1 MNKALVCGLICFT
14 AVAGAWAV
22 EVEPAPNLVTLA
34 PVDAASHAVPEFPS
48 AAERNDER
56 LRLSNERQAL
66 EDRYKQDMQQCYQKF
81 DVTSCRL
88 KARER
93 RIEAHASLRQEELRF
108 NAQERQ
114 IHALEARR
122 QLAERNSESEQK
134 KAQADRAAAV
144 AAAKDRADANAQKQ
158 LDHALQGTKRGEFEL
173 KQREAAQRREDAA
186 KNRRERKGEPAAP
199 LPVPTR

>member
-1 MNKALVCGLICFT
+1 MKKALICFLT
-14 AVAGAWAV
+14 LLTVAAWAV
-22 EVEPAPNLVTLA
+22 EPAPSLTANA
-34 PVDAASHAVPEFPS
+34 PVDAASHAVTEFPS

-56 LRLSNERQAL
+56 LRLSGERLAL

-93 RIEAHASLRQEELRF
+93 RIQANAALRQEELRF

-122 QLAERNSESEQK
+122 QLAERNSDAEQN
-134 KAQADRAAAV
+134 KAQADRAAAI

-158 LDHALQGTKRGEFEL
+158 LDHALQGTKRGEYEQ

-186 KNRRERKGEPAAP
+186 KSIRDRKGEPAAP
-199 LPVPTR
+199 LPVPIQ

>member
-1 MNKALVCGLICFT
+1 MIKALFCFFFFLPT
-14 AVAGAWAV
+14 AALS
-22 EVEPAPNLVTLA
+22 EDVEPATNLAVQA
-34 PVDAASHAVPEFPS
+34 PVDAASHAAPEFPS
-48 AAERNDER
+48 VAERNEER
-56 LRLSNERQAL
+56 LRLSGERQTL

-93 RIEAHASLRQEELRF
+93 RIEANASLRKEELRF
-108 NAQERQ
+108 NAQERL

-158 LDHALQGTKRGEFEL
+158 LDHALQGTKRGEYEQ

-186 KNRRERKGEPAAP
+186 KNMRERKGEPAAP

>member
-1 MNKALVCGLICFT
+1 MIKALICFFIFLPT
-14 AVAGAWAV
+14 AAFSEG
-22 EVEPAPNLVTLA
+22 VEPVTNPAVQA

-48 AAERNDER
+48 AAERNEER
-56 LRLSNERQAL
+56 LRLSGERQAL
-66 EDRYKQDMQQCYQKF
+66 EDQYKQDMQQCYQKF

-93 RIEAHASLRQEELRF
+93 RIEANASLRKEELRF
-108 NAQERQ
+108 NAQERL

-158 LDHALQGTKRGEFEL
+158 LDHALQGTKRGEYEQ

-186 KNRRERKGEPAAP
+186 KNMRERKGEPAAP

>member
-1 MNKALVCGLICFT
+1 MIKALICLFVFLPT
-14 AVAGAWAV
+14 VAFSEG
-22 EVEPAPNLVTLA
+22 VEPATNLAVQA

-48 AAERNDER
+48 AAERNEER
-56 LRLSNERQAL
+56 LRLSGERQAL

>member
-1 MNKALVCGLICFT
+1 MNKALICLFIFLPT
-14 AVAGAWAV
+14 VALSVG
-22 EVEPAPNLVTLA
+22 VEPAPNPAVQA

-56 LRLSNERQAL
+56 LRLSGERQAL
-66 EDRYKQDMQQCYQKF
+66 EDQYKQDTQQCYQKF

-93 RIEAHASLRQEELRF
+93 RIEANAALRKEELRF

-114 IHALEARR
+114 THALETRR
-122 QLAERNSESEQK
+122 QLAERSSDAEQK

-158 LDHALQGTKRGEFEL
+158 MDHALQGTKRGEYEQ
-173 KQREAAQRREDAA
+173 KQREAAQRREDVA
-186 KNRRERKGEPAAP
+186 KTIRERKGEPAAS
-199 LPVPTR
+199 LPVPNK